1 MTLRNVLPWIQTA
14 HQEGWGVAAF
24 NANTMEQMQSIVLA
38 AQAENAPVIIQVSHR
53 ALQYVGGGENH
64 REGSTILGLQ
74 YMAALGK
81 VAAASVDVPVSLHL
95 DHANENEVLQAIALG
110 FTSVMFDG
118 DYLPFAENVATTKR
132 LCEIAHSVGVC
143 MEAEIG
149 EVPKPDGAAYD
160 PADIDLTTPDDA
172 ETFVNATSIDTLAI
186 ALGSVH
192 GLKDKSVSLDLDR
205 LRAIRERV
213 AVPLVLHGSSGV
225 NNEDIAEGIK
235 LGLAKVNI
243 ATQLSKAFT
252 AAVRDVLAADS
263 ELVDPRK
270 YLGPGRDA
278 QIAVVRERLRFV
290 GAAGKARD

>member
-1 MTLRNVLPWIQTA
+1 MTLQNVYPWIEEA
-14 HQEGWGVAAF
+14 HREGYAIAAF
-24 NANTMEQMQSIVLA
+24 NANTMEQMQAIVLG

-53 ALQYVGGGENH
+53 ALQYVGS
-64 REGSTILGLQ
+64 GSEVRGLQ
-74 YMAALGK
+74 YMAALGQ

-118 DYLPFAENVATTKR
+118 DYLPFAENIATTKR
-132 LCEIAHSVGVC
+132 LCAIAHDAGVC

-160 PADIDLTTPDDA
+160 PNEIALTTPDEA
-172 ETFVNATSIDTLAI
+172 ETFVQATGIDILAI

-192 GLKDKSVSLDLDR
+192 GLKDKSVSLDLAR
-205 LRAIRERV
+205 LQAIRARV
-213 AVPLVLHGSSGV
+213 ETPLVLHGSSGV

-235 LGLAKVNI
+235 HGLAKINI

-252 AAVRDVLAADS
+252 GAVREVLAADG

-270 YLGPGRDA
+270 YLGPGRAA
-278 QIAVVRERLRFV
+278 QVEAVRERIRFV
-290 GAAGKARD
+290 GAAGKA

>member
-1 MTLRNVLPWIQTA
+1 MTLQNVLPWIHRA
-14 HQEGWGVAAF
+14 HQEGFAIGAF
-24 NANTMEQMQSIVLA
+24 NANTLEQMQAIVLA

-53 ALQYVGGGENH
+53 ALQYVGS
-64 REGSTILGLQ
+64 GSEVRGLQ

-118 DYLPFAENVATTKR
+118 DYLPFADNVATTKR
-132 LCEIAHSVGVC
+132 LCQIAHAAGVC

-149 EVPKPDGAAYD
+149 EVPKPDGAGYD
-160 PADIDLTTPDDA
+160 PAEINLTTPEEA
-172 ETFVNATSIDTLAI
+172 TAFVQATGIDILAI

-192 GLKDKSVSLDLDR
+192 GLKDKSVSLDLTR
-205 LRAIRERV
+205 LQAIRAQV
-213 AVPLVLHGSSGV
+213 NTPLVLHGSSGV
-225 NNEDIAEGIK
+225 NNADIAQGIK

-252 AAVRDVLAADS
+252 GAVRQVLADDA

-278 QIAVVRERLRFV
+278 QIEVVRERIRFV
-290 GAAGKARD
+290 GAAGKAGLA

>member
-14 HQEGWGVAAF
+14 HQKGWAVGAF
-24 NANTMEQMQSIVLA
+24 NANTMEQMQAIVLA

-53 ALQYVGGGENH
+53 ALTYVGSGNEI
-64 REGSTILGLQ
+64 RGLQ
-74 YMAALGK
+74 YMAAMAK

-95 DHANENEVLQAIALG
+95 DHANETEVLQAIALG

-118 DYLPFAENVATTKR
+118 DYLPFAENVAVTKR
-132 LCEIAHSVGVC
+132 LCEIAYSAGVC

-160 PADIDLTTPDDA
+160 PAEIDLTTPDDA
-172 ETFVNATSIDTLAI
+172 EAFVNATGVDTLAI

-192 GLKDKSVSLDLDR
+192 GLKDKSVSLDLAR
-205 LRAIRERV
+205 LQAIRARV

-225 NNEDIAEGIK
+225 NDEDIAQGIK

-243 ATQLSKAFT
+243 ATQLNKAFT
-252 AAVRDVLAADS
+252 GAVRQVLAADS
-263 ELVDPRK
+263 DLVDPRK
-270 YLGPGRDA
+270 YLGPGREA
-278 QIAVVRERLRFV
+278 QIEVVRERIRFV
-290 GAAGKARD
+290 GAAGKAHLLR

>member
-1 MTLRNVLPWIQTA
+1 MTLQNVYPWIEEA
-14 HQEGWGVAAF
+14 HREGYAIAAF
-24 NANTMEQMQSIVLA
+24 NANTMEQMQAIVLG

-53 ALQYVGGGENH
+53 ALQYVGS
-64 REGSTILGLQ
+64 GSEVRGLQ
-74 YMAALGK
+74 YMAALGQ

-118 DYLPFAENVATTKR
+118 DYLPFAENIATTKR
-132 LCEIAHSVGVC
+132 LCAIARDAGVC

-160 PADIDLTTPDDA
+160 PNEIALTTPDEA
-172 ETFVNATSIDTLAI
+172 ETFVQATGIDILAI

-192 GLKDKSVSLDLDR
+192 GLKDKSVSLDLAR
-205 LRAIRERV
+205 LQAIRARV
-213 AVPLVLHGSSGV
+213 ETPLVLHGSSGV

-235 LGLAKVNI
+235 YGLAKINI

-252 AAVRDVLAADS
+252 GAVREVLAADG

-270 YLGPGRDA
+270 YLGPGRAA
-278 QIAVVRERLRFV
+278 QVEAVRERIRFV
-290 GAAGKARD
+290 GAAGKA

>member
-1 MTLRNVLPWIQTA
+1 MTLQNVHPWIQQA
-14 HQEGWGVAAF
+14 HQEGFAIGAF
-24 NANTMEQMQSIVLA
+24 NANTMEQMQAIVLA

-53 ALQYVGGGENH
+53 ALQYVGS
-64 REGSTILGLQ
+64 GSEIRGLQ
-74 YMAALGK
+74 YMAAIGK
-81 VAAASVDVPVSLHL
+81 VAAASVEVPVSLHL

-132 LCEIAHSVGVC
+132 LCQIAHDAGVC

-160 PADIDLTTPDDA
+160 PNEIALTTPEEA
-172 ETFVNATSIDTLAI
+172 ETFVAATGIDILAI

-205 LRAIRERV
+205 LAAIRARV
-213 AVPLVLHGSSGV
+213 NTPLVLHGSSGV
-225 NNEDIAEGIK
+225 NNTDIAQGIK

-252 AAVRDVLAADS
+252 GAVRDVLAADG

-270 YLGPGRDA
+270 YLGPGRAA
-278 QIAVVRERLRFV
+278 QIEVVRERIRFV
-290 GAAGKARD
+290 GAAGKA

>member
-1 MTLRNVLPWIQTA
+1 MTLRNVLPWIQQAYQDGTA
-14 HQEGWGVAAF
+14 VAAF
-24 NANTMEQMQSIVLA
+24 NANTLEQMQSIVLA

-53 ALQYVGGGENH
+53 ALQYVGSGNEI
-64 REGSTILGLQ
+64 RGLQ
-74 YMAALGK
+74 YMAAIGK
-81 VAAASVDVPVSLHL
+81 VAANSVDVPVSLHL

-118 DYLPFAENVATTKR
+118 DEFPFDENVAITKR
-132 LCEIAHSVGVC
+132 LSDIAHSMGVC

-149 EVPKPDGAAYD
+149 EVPKPDGADLD
-160 PADIDLTTPDDA
+160 PSEIDLTDPGEA
-172 ETFVNATSIDTLAI
+172 EQFVAATGVDILAI

-192 GLKDKSVSLDLDR
+192 GLKDKSVALDLER
-205 LRAIRERV
+205 LQAIRDRV
-213 AVPLVLHGSSGV
+213 DTPLVLHGSSGV
-225 NNEDIAEGIK
+225 NNDDIAKGIK

-252 AAVRDVLAADS
+252 GAVREVLAADG

-278 QIAVVRERLRFV
+278 QIKVVRERLQFV
-290 GAAGKARD
+290 GAAGKA

>member
-1 MTLRNVLPWIQTA
+1 MTLQNVYPWIQEA
-14 HQEGWGVAAF
+14 HREGYAIAAF
-24 NANTMEQMQSIVLA
+24 NANTMEQMQAIVLG

-53 ALQYVGGGENH
+53 ALQYVGS
-64 REGSTILGLQ
+64 GSEIRGLQ
-74 YMAALGK
+74 YMAALGQ

-118 DYLPFAENVATTKR
+118 DYLPFAENIATTKR
-132 LCEIAHSVGVC
+132 LCAIAHDAGVC

-160 PADIDLTTPDDA
+160 PNEIALTTPDEA
-172 ETFVNATSIDTLAI
+172 ETFVQATGIDILAI

-192 GLKDKSVSLDLDR
+192 GLKDKSVSLDLAR
-205 LRAIRERV
+205 LQAIRARV
-213 AVPLVLHGSSGV
+213 ETPLVLHGSSGV

-235 LGLAKVNI
+235 HGLAKINI
-243 ATQLSKAFT
+243 ATQLGKAFT
-252 AAVRDVLAADS
+252 GAVREVLAADG

-270 YLGPGRDA
+270 YLGPGRAA
-278 QIAVVRERLRFV
+278 QIEAVRERIRFV
-290 GAAGKARD
+290 GAAGKA

>member
-1 MTLRNVLPWIQTA
+1 MTLQNILPWIQRA
-14 HQEGWGVAAF
+14 YCEGFAIAAF
-24 NANTMEQMQSIVLA
+24 NANTMEQMQAVVLA

-53 ALQYVGGGENH
+53 ALQYVGS
-64 REGSTILGLQ
+64 GSEVRGLQ

-118 DYLPFAENVATTKR
+118 DDLPLAENIATTKR
-132 LCEIAHSVGVC
+132 LCAVAHAAGVC
-143 MEAEIG
+143 LEAEIG

-160 PADIDLTTPDDA
+160 PNEIALTTPDEA
-172 ETFVNATSIDTLAI
+172 ETFVQATAVDLLAI

-192 GLKDKSVSLDLDR
+192 GLKDKSVSLDLAR
-205 LRAIRERV
+205 LKAIRARV
-213 AVPLVLHGSSGV
+213 DTPLVLHGSSGV
-225 NNEDIAEGIK
+225 NNEDIAAGIRH
-235 LGLAKVNI
+235 GLAKINI

-252 AAVRDVLAADS
+252 TAVRAVLAADG

-270 YLGPGRDA
+270 YLGPGRAA
-278 QIAVVRERLRFV
+278 QIEVVRERLRFV
-290 GAAGKARD
+290 GAAGKA

>member
-14 HQEGWGVAAF
+14 YQEGYAIAAF
-24 NANTMEQMQSIVLA
+24 NANTLEQMQSIVLA

-53 ALQYVGGGENH
+53 ALQYVGS
-64 REGSTILGLQ
+64 GSEILGLQ
-74 YMAALGK
+74 YMASMGK
-81 VAAASVDVPVSLHL
+81 VAANSVEVPVSLHL

-118 DYLPFAENVATTKR
+118 DELPFAENVATTKR
-132 LCEIAHSVGVC
+132 LCEIAHSRGIC

-149 EVPKPDGAAYD
+149 EVPKPDGANLNPD
-160 PADIDLTTPDDA
+160 DIDLTSPDEA
-172 ETFVNATSIDTLAI
+172 EQFVNATGIDILAI

-192 GLKDKSVSLDLDR
+192 GLKDKSVSLDLER
-205 LRAIRERV
+205 LQQIRERV
-213 AVPLVLHGSSGV
+213 DTPLVLHGSSGV
-225 NNEDIAEGIK
+225 NNDDIAQGIK
-235 LGLAKVNI
+235 QGLAKVNI

-252 AAVRDVLAADS
+252 GAVREVLAADE

-278 QIAVVRERLRFV
+278 QIEVARERLRFV
-290 GAAGKARD
+290 GATGKAG

>member
-1 MTLRNVLPWIQTA
+1 MTLQNILPWIQTA
-14 HQEGWGVAAF
+14 HQEGWAVTAF

-38 AQAENAPVIIQVSHR
+38 AQAENAPVIIQVSQR
-53 ALQYVGGGENH
+53 ALQYVGGGEN
-64 REGSTILGLQ
+64 RRGGSEIRGLQ

-81 VAAASVDVPVSLHL
+81 VAAASVEVPVSLHL
-95 DHANENEVLQAIALG
+95 DHGNENEVLQAIALG

-118 DYLPFAENVATTKR
+118 DALPFDENIATTKQ

-160 PADIDLTTPDDA
+160 PDEINLTTPDEA
-172 ETFVNATSIDTLAI
+172 EEFVNATGIDILAI

-192 GLKDKSVSLDLDR
+192 GLKDKSVSLDLGR
-205 LRAIRERV
+205 LKEIRARV
-213 AVPLVLHGSSGV
+213 NTPLVLHGSSGV
-225 NNEDIAEGIK
+225 NNDDIAQGIK

-252 AAVRDVLAADS
+252 GAVRDVLAADS
-263 ELVDPRK
+263 DLVDPRK

-278 QIAVVRERLRFV
+278 QIEVVRERLRFV
-290 GAAGKARD
+290 GAAGKDG

>member
-1 MTLRNVLPWIQTA
+1 MTLRNALPWIQAA
-14 HQEGWGVAAF
+14 HREGYAIAAF
-24 NANTMEQMQSIVLA
+24 NANTMEQMQAIVLA
-38 AQAENAPVIIQVSHR
+38 AQAEDAPVIIQVSHR
-53 ALQYVGGGENH
+53 ALQYVGSGNEI
-64 REGSTILGLQ
+64 RGLQ

-132 LCEIAHSVGVC
+132 LCEIAHSTGVC

-160 PADIDLTTPDDA
+160 PVDIDLTTPDDA
-172 ETFVNATSIDTLAI
+172 EEFVNATGIDTLAI

-205 LRAIRERV
+205 LQAIRARV
-213 AVPLVLHGSSGV
+213 NTPLVLHGSSGV
-225 NNEDIAEGIK
+225 NNEDIAQGIK

-252 AAVRDVLAADS
+252 GAVRAVLAADG

-278 QIAVVRERLRFV
+278 QIEVVRERLRFV
-290 GAAGKARD
+290 GAAGKARII

>member
-1 MTLRNVLPWIQTA
+1 MTLQNVLPWIQQA
-14 HQEGWGVAAF
+14 HRGGYAIGAF
-24 NANTMEQMQSIVLA
+24 NANTMEQMQAIVLG

-53 ALQYVGGGENH
+53 ALKYVGS
-64 REGSTILGLQ
+64 GSEMRGLQ
-74 YMAALGK
+74 YMAALGQ

-118 DYLPFAENVATTKR
+118 DYLPFAANIATTKR
-132 LCEIAHSVGVC
+132 LCAIAHDAGVC

-160 PADIDLTTPDDA
+160 PNEIALTTPDEA
-172 ETFVNATSIDTLAI
+172 ETFVQATGIDILAI

-192 GLKDKSVSLDLDR
+192 GLKDKSVSLDLAR
-205 LRAIRERV
+205 LQAIRARV
-213 AVPLVLHGSSGV
+213 ETPLVLHGSSGV

-235 LGLAKVNI
+235 HGLAKINI

-252 AAVRDVLAADS
+252 GAVREALAADG

-270 YLGPGRDA
+270 YLGPGRA
-278 QIAVVRERLRFV
+278 AEVEVVRERLRFV
-290 GAAGKARD
+290 GAAGKA

>member
-1 MTLRNVLPWIQTA
+1 MTLRNVLPWIQYA
-14 HQEGWGVAAF
+14 HQEGFAIGAF
-24 NANTMEQMQSIVLA
+24 NANTMEQMQAIVLA

-53 ALQYVGGGENH
+53 ALRYVGS
-64 REGSTILGLQ
+64 GSEIRGLQ
-74 YMAALGK
+74 YMAAMGK

-95 DHANENEVLQAIALG
+95 DHANEDEVLQAIALG

-118 DYLPFAENVATTKR
+118 DYLPFAENIATTKR
-132 LCEIAHSVGVC
+132 LCEIAHSAGVC

-149 EVPKPDGAAYD
+149 EVPKPDGAAFN

-172 ETFVNATSIDTLAI
+172 EEFVNATGIDILAI

-192 GLKDKSVSLDLDR
+192 GLKDKSLSLDLER
-205 LRAIRERV
+205 LQAIRERV
-213 AVPLVLHGSSGV
+213 DTPLVLHGSSGV
-225 NNEDIAEGIK
+225 NNDDIAQGIK

-252 AAVRDVLAADS
+252 GAVRDVLAADA

-278 QIAVVRERLRFV
+278 QIEVVRERLRFV
-290 GAAGKARD
+290 GAAGKAEVLR

>member
-1 MTLRNVLPWIQTA
+1 MTLQNVYPWIQEA
-14 HQEGWGVAAF
+14 HREGYAIAAF
-24 NANTMEQMQSIVLA
+24 NANTMEQMQAIVLG

-53 ALQYVGGGENH
+53 ALQYVGS
-64 REGSTILGLQ
+64 GSEIRGLQ
-74 YMAALGK
+74 YMAALGQ

-118 DYLPFAENVATTKR
+118 DYLPFAENIATTKR
-132 LCEIAHSVGVC
+132 LCAIAHDAGVC

-160 PADIDLTTPDDA
+160 PNEIALTTPDEA
-172 ETFVNATSIDTLAI
+172 ETFVQATGIDILAI

-192 GLKDKSVSLDLDR
+192 GLKDKSVSLDLAR
-205 LRAIRERV
+205 LQAIRARV
-213 AVPLVLHGSSGV
+213 ETPLVLHGSSGV

-235 LGLAKVNI
+235 HGLAKINI
-243 ATQLSKAFT
+243 ATQLGKAFT
-252 AAVRDVLAADS
+252 GAVREVLAADG

-270 YLGPGRDA
+270 YLGPGRAA
-278 QIAVVRERLRFV
+278 QVEAVRERIRFV
-290 GAAGKARD
+290 GAAGKA